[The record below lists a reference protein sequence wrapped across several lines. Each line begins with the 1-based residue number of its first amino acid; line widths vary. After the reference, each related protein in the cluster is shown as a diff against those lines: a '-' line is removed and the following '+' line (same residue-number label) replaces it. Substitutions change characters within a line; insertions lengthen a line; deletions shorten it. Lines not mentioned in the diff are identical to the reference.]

1 MGISAQQMLGN
12 DPEYLG
18 RQLRQQQIQNYMA
31 PFQSQQDRTAGLLG
45 GLLGGGIAN
54 LFGGRGFFDVTDPGL
69 RRVSEVNSI
78 ISTGLKDID
87 PTNPEEMAKAY
98 GSIAKQL
105 ANSGYSQPAALA
117 AQEAA
122 KLAASVGAG
131 YKESSNYMTKDG
143 SPALFRNGKYY
154 DASGNELKKDQLRII
169 PKDALGRI
177 IDTVGTGGP
186 AAAGDTPA
194 AKAAKALA
202 EREAKAKKAA
212 ASGKDPFAP
221 APGDSPEEAVAK
233 AQARAELA
241 RQKAEELS
249 GFDQSQSGSQLVAP

>member
-31 PFQSQQDRTAGLLG
+31 PFQSQQERTAGLLG

-54 LFGGRGFFDVTDPGL
+54 LFGGRGFFDVTDPAL

-78 ISTGLKDID
+78 ISTGLRDID

-131 YKESSNYMTKDG
+131 YKESSTYMLKDK

-154 DASGNELKKDQLRII
+154 DAEGNEVKRDQLRII
-169 PKDALGRI
+169 PKDALGRT
-177 IDTVGTGGP
+177 IDTLGDGTP
-186 AAAGDTPA
+186 AAAGDNRA
-194 AKAAKALA
+194 DKAAQALA
-202 EREAKAKKAA
+202 KKIEAKKAA
-212 ASGKDPFAP
+212 AAGKDPLAP
-221 APGDSPEEAVAK
+221 APGDTAQEALAK

-249 GFDQSQSGSQLVAP
+249 GFDQSQSGSQMVAP